1 MIRYSHITAVVAAL
15 VALVASTA
23 NAALVIYYEEPFSV
37 HPNAVRQF
45 EAGELNGQHGWQSIP
60 GFATVMRWGQT
71 DRRTGVG
78 VVSRGAAFGFET
90 LVTSPTF
97 ASIPQPTGD
106 DYVMTMQFAFDRTDV
121 SWYVTPKNLSNNR
134 VVTRVKFAAG
144 GGIFVLVPDGQG
156 GGAYEP
162 VPNLTWEAHHNYTL
176 VLAARADGRLQISL
190 DQRSVA
196 EFNGASFIQGI
207 EAISI
212 ETSNER
218 AGRGMLFGMIKVRDG
233 RINRQ

>member
-23 NAALVIYYEEPFSV
+23 NAALVVYYEEPFSLNPSAPRTFV
-37 HPNAVRQF
+37 L
-45 EAGELNGQHGWQSIP
+45 GELNGQHGWQSIP
-60 GFATVMRWGQT
+60 GTASVAYWGQG
-71 DRRTGVG
+71 DRRVG
-78 VVSRGAAFGFET
+78 VSVTSRGAAFGFET
-90 LVTSPTF
+90 LVSSPVF

-106 DYVMTMQFAFDRTDV
+106 DYVMTMLLGFDRNDV
-121 SWYVTPKNLSNNR
+121 TWYVTPKNVTNNR

-162 VPNLTWEAHHNYTL
+162 IPNMTWEPNHNYTL
-176 VLAARADGRLQISL
+176 VLAARGDGRLQISL
-190 DQRSVA
+190 DQRSVV
-196 EFNGASFIQGI
+196 EFDGASFIQGI
-207 EAISI
+207 EAVAI
-212 ETSNER
+212 ETGNER
-218 AGRGMLFGMIKVRDG
+218 AGRKMIFDKIKVRDG